1 MQTLAARTSSPT
13 DPSAVSFLTKLPPE
27 IRNYVYEILFKRGD
41 RVLLHN
47 ADAFHEP
54 YHEPLSSNRYLED
67 YYHWYEVEVGRDT
80 EFRHDLHEGLA
91 LLSSCRQVHD
101 EASGILYS
109 GNTFVI
115 SRVQD
120 RDDGGDEH
128 MAGDEEYFQVNYAC
142 KWLEQIGSQFSRLK
156 KVIID
161 TNTMCTHPNCSCGE
175 RIELL
180 PLLRLIWKNPDLLKI
195 ISFGDASKIPDTPD
209 VVNEAVDRGRGW
221 NDKAHMLNNML
232 TALAVEDVLDIRKYS
247 FSNRLMSAVSII
259 TRPEEQEEENSYVSM
274 WNGSEEDRE
283 EFLTSDEGRPLRWKP
298 WEPWEG
304 RYRFA
309 HLPTDIRERI
319 AGLLLRQPD
328 GVTIDLDSHTIHGLD
343 FDIARTGLVSVLNA
357 GLVAS
362 RVNRISVKMTNNKT
376 ITDFDGFEKLVT
388 FYHRKHDHP
397 EVLNYMLGHWE
408 EPNPQTIIL
417 EIAPA
422 KIDIPGAIRIN
433 IKVLMLVLL
442 SRKLHPASTI
452 RITFTPPPYTRAP
465 QQTTIISTEKLLQQ
479 VFLLLSELML
489 KKLEGLPKL
498 PDPTTEKALLGLKRP
513 DLWID
518 GYGNLLATSTLDLGA
533 PIEFKFDKL
542 GRKEL
547 RVLGY
552 SRATT
557 MDWMAKPLTE
567 ALQAHDYSSTWREA
581 QLVCLWDNLRK
592 KLYDD
597 WNFRQPPPGLKE
609 STRMQ

>member
-1 MQTLAARTSSPT
+1 MQTLPARASSPT

-27 IRNYVYEILFKRGD
+27 IRNYVYEILFKRRD

-54 YHEPLSSNRYLED
+54 YHQPLSSNRYL
-67 YYHWYEVEVGRDT
+67 
-80 EFRHDLHEGLA
+80 
-91 LLSSCRQVHD
+91 
-101 EASGILYS
+101 
-109 GNTFVI
+109 
-115 SRVQD
+115 
-120 RDDGGDEH
+120 
-128 MAGDEEYFQVNYAC
+128 EEYFQVNYAC
-142 KWLEQIGSQFSRLK
+142 KWLEQIGSQFSSLK

-161 TNTMCTHPNCSCGE
+161 TNTMCTYDNCSCGE
-175 RIELL
+175 RIEIL

-195 ISFGDASKIPDTPD
+195 ISFGDASKTPGTAD
-209 VVNEAVDRGRGW
+209 AVSEAVDRGRGW

-259 TRPEEQEEENSYVSM
+259 TRPEEQEKENSYVRM

-283 EFLTSDEGRPLRWKP
+283 EFLTSDEGKPIRWKP
-298 WEPWEG
+298 WEPWER

-343 FDIARTGLVSVLNA
+343 FDIARTGLVPVRNA

-362 RVNRISVKMTNNKT
+362 RVNRISVKMTSNKT
-376 ITDFDGFEKLVT
+376 ITDFDGFDKLMT

-397 EVLNYMLGHWE
+397 EVLNHMLGYWE

-422 KIDIPGAIRIN
+422 KIDILGAIHIN
-433 IKVLMLVLL
+433 IKALMLVLL
-442 SRKLHPASTI
+442 SR
-452 RITFTPPPYTRAP
+452 
-465 QQTTIISTEKLLQQ
+465 
-479 VFLLLSELML
+479 
-489 KKLEGLPKL
+489 KL
-498 PDPTTEKALLGLKRP
+498 PDPTTEKALLELKRP

-518 GYGNLLATSTLDLGA
+518 GHGNLLVTSTLGLDA

-547 RVLGY
+547 LVLGY

-567 ALQAHDYSSTWREA
+567 ALQAHDYSSTWRGA

-597 WNFRQPPPGLKE
+597 WNFRPPPPGMKE
-609 STRMQ
+609 STRLQ

>member
-1 MQTLAARTSSPT
+1 
-13 DPSAVSFLTKLPPE
+13 
-27 IRNYVYEILFKRGD
+27 
-41 RVLLHN
+41 
-47 ADAFHEP
+47 
-54 YHEPLSSNRYLED
+54 
-67 YYHWYEVEVGRDT
+67 
-80 EFRHDLHEGLA
+80 
-91 LLSSCRQVHD
+91 
-101 EASGILYS
+101 
-109 GNTFVI
+109 
-115 SRVQD
+115 
-120 RDDGGDEH
+120 
-128 MAGDEEYFQVNYAC
+128 VNYAC

-283 EFLTSDEGRPLRWKP
+283 EFLTSDEGKPLQWKP
-298 WEPWEG
+298 WEPYEG
-304 RYRFA
+304 RYHFG

-328 GVTIDLDSHTIHGLD
+328 GVTIDLESHTIHGLD
-343 FDIARTGLVSVLNA
+343 FDIARTGLVHVRNA
-357 GLVAS
+357 GIVAS
-362 RVNRISVKMTNNKT
+362 RVNRISVNMTSNKT
-376 ITDFDGFEKLVT
+376 ITDFDGFQKLMSL
-388 FYHRKHDHP
+388 YHNRRHHP
-397 EVLNYMLGHWE
+397 EVLDEMLGHWE
-408 EPNPQTIIL
+408 EPTPQTIVL

-422 KIDIPGAIRIN
+422 KIDILGAIRIN
-433 IKVLMLVLL
+433 IKVLILVLL

-452 RITFTPPPYTRAP
+452 RITLTLPPDTGAS
-465 QQTTIISTEKLLQQ
+465 QQTTTILTEKLQQQ
-479 VFLLLSELML
+479 VFILLSEFMVE
-489 KKLEGLPKL
+489 KLQGLPEL
-498 PDPTTEKALLGLKRP
+498 PDPTTEKALLELNTP

-518 GYGNLLATSTLDLGA
+518 GHGNLLTISTLDMGA
-533 PIEFKFDKL
+533 PIEVRVGKL

-557 MDWMAKPLTE
+557 MDWMAKPLSE
-567 ALQAHDYSSTWREA
+567 ALQAHDYTSTWRGAE
-581 QLVCLWDNLRK
+581 LVCLWNNLRK

-597 WNFRQPPPGLKE
+597 WNFRQPPPGLIE
-609 STRMQ
+609 STRLQ